1 MRIPLN
7 GSPLVFKVDAEHAAY
22 AGLPEGMYLIRMGE
36 FGVSLSW
43 KLKEADTWL
52 PPALATDVTA

>member
-22 AGLPEGMYLIRMGE
+22 AGLPEGMYVIRLGV
-36 FGVSLSW
+36 FGVFVSW
-43 KLKEADTWL
+43 
-52 PPALATDVTA
+52 

>member
-7 GSPLVFKVDAEHAAY
+7 GSPLVFKVDAEHAAL
-22 AGLPEGMYLIRMGE
+22 AGLPEGNYLIRVTE

-43 KLKEADTWL
+43 KLEDRHTWC
-52 PPALATDVTA
+52 PPALATDVSA